1 MSVIVIKLVEKV
13 SVGLEARII
22 KVVTSGRKLTAD
34 ALIVLL
40 AVRTEYSSNLVILAM
55 IIVLIILISRVIM
68 LRTYRTPYPFTIL
81 IAHPSIP
88 TRALR
93 YTLLLR

>member
-1 MSVIVIKLVEKV
+1 MPVIIVKLIEKV

-40 AVRTEYSSNLVILAM
+40 AVRTEYSSHLVILAM
-55 IIVLIILISRVIM
+55 IIVLIILIS
-68 LRTYRTPYPFTIL
+68 
-81 IAHPSIP
+81 
-88 TRALR
+88 
-93 YTLLLR
+93 